1 MNRQTIVFIATY
13 NVTIHSYKTTTY
25 IVIPREI
32 MHYNTSLDRYRHSW
46 TYFCDDTPSLMLPKK
61 GHFNLCCTQ
70 YTALWEHHWV
80 HRPIM

>member
-32 MHYNTSLDRYRHSW
+32 MFYNTSLDRYRHSW
-46 TYFCDDTPSLMLPKK
+46 TYFVMTHP
-61 GHFNLCCTQ
+61 
-70 YTALWEHHWV
+70 A
-80 HRPIM
+80 